1 MNKQDGVRSRS
12 DREKTPSRMA
22 TFKCT
27 LVQTFCTVR
36 LNYFNSQADGKKL
49 IQFTSDEENVWR
61 SMPELEIPL
70 EIMAPTAFNLH
81 GGTNLP
87 YVSIS
92 QAEKGYFIQFTSGME
107 KSDEKMYGGPHQN
120 MKSRLQGTRW
130 LVGAEIT
137 APAAFNL
144 HGGTNLPYISVSQA
158 EKGYFIQF
166 TSGMEKRN
174 HGTRCLQF
182 VWWYK
187 PSVCN
192 PFHKRNGKK
201 ATEKMQSAQELEI
214 PLDRLSFLPIFFPS
228 LLTSETDDDED
239 IVSVTLPPSQYGWT
253 VVMVKD
259 PESSPRCGE
268 PTWRALAAT
277 TKIIGASS
285 ASGSG
290 DASTVAP
297 VGPTID
303 VATIDFGMDA
313 LNLEGRG
320 SPHERQTLNDPASHL
335 RVCSP
340 DQRFRVSDETKH
352 LYPPL
357 SIGWSRC
364 CWIIVFR
371 GRDIGVFYDFW
382 ARISPLVKLSKG
394 KVISGAHWGKAEGQ
408 EDALKKWDAA
418 VEEGIVERI
427 AKLF

>member
-1 MNKQDGVRSRS
+1 MNKQDGVRSGS

-70 EIMAPTAFNLH
+70 EIMAPAAFNLH
-81 GGTNLP
+81 SGTNLP
-87 YVSIS
+87 YVSI
-92 QAEKGYFIQFTSGME
+92 
-107 KSDEKMYGGPHQN
+107 
-120 MKSRLQGTRW
+120 
-130 LVGAEIT
+130 
-137 APAAFNL
+137 
-144 HGGTNLPYISVSQA
+144 SQA

-182 VWWYK
+182 AWWYK
-187 PSVCN
+187 PSICN

-201 ATEKMQSAQELEI
+201 VTEKMQSAQELEI
-214 PLDRLSFLPIFFPS
+214 PLGTIFSFLSCMLAKAKNPHRLSFLPIFFPS

-239 IVSVTLPPSQYGWT
+239 IASVTLPPSQYGWT
-253 VVMVKD
+253 VVMVKGILNQVCVVENRLGGRMLISQLSAHTD
-259 PESSPRCGE
+259 PNTTAVLDDASSTNPSS
-268 PTWRALAAT
+268 LAAT
-277 TKIIGASS
+277 TKIIGAGS

-297 VGPTID
+297 VGLTID

-320 SPHERQTLNDPASHL
+320 SPHERQTLNGPASHL
-335 RVCSP
+335 RGFFMIS
-340 DQRFRVSDETKH
+340 
-352 LYPPL
+352 
-357 SIGWSRC
+357 
-364 CWIIVFR
+364 
-371 GRDIGVFYDFW
+371 

-427 AKLF
+427 AELF